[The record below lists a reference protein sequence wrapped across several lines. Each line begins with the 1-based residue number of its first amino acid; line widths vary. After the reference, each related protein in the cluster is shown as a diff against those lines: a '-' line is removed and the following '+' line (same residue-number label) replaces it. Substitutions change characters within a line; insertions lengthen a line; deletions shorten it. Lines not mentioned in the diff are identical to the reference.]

1 MAFEYLLTSRAI
13 VAAEDDKVN
22 VDELRKPMQALM
34 ERQPKSGAV
43 QWGVHDKKAIERS
56 WVEDRRKAGET

>member
-1 MAFEYLLTSRAI
+1 
-13 VAAEDDKVN
+13 